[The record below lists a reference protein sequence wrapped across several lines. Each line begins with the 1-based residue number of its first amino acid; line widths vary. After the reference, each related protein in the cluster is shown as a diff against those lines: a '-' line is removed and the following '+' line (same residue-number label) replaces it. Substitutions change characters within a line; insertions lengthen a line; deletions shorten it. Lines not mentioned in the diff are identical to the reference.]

1 MDFHERDSLYMI
13 FLEIIKLHYHRTH
26 LLLDKVGVYPGQPP
40 MLYALHRKNGQSQ
53 RELAEKLKIKP
64 ATITVMLSRMEKA
77 GLVERKQDPDDQRI
91 SRVYLT
97 DQGQEVW
104 REVSE
109 VVKII
114 NNDCFNNFTS
124 EEQILLRRLLMQV
137 RDNLNK
143 VCDEK

>member
-97 DQGQEVW
+97 DQGKEVW
-104 REVSE
+104 TEVSE